1 MLPSTEAADVLKT
14 DIENSSTFK
23 DTLNAQLATADV
35 NIVVQELQ
43 IITTSSKSTG
53 ASDSSSNALDGWQLI
68 VIVFGSCLFV
78 VAVAGLV
85 AWRLVLRKQH
95 GANQG
100 KEDIPDGVAMH
111 IPHQA
116 THIDM
121 KEDPPLNPGGQLD
134 PAQSEI
140 QITVNA
146 LATNGPDKVDTGATQ
161 DEIRKYSIAMI

>member
-53 ASDSSSNALDGWQLI
+53 ASLDGWQLI

-100 KEDIPDGVAMH
+100 KEDIPDGVAKH

-161 DEIRKYSIAMI
+161 DKIRITSIAMI

>member
-53 ASDSSSNALDGWQLI
+53 ALDGWQLI

-78 VAVAGLV
+78 VAVAGQ
-85 AWRLVLRKQH
+85 R
-95 GANQG
+95 GG
-100 KEDIPDGVAMH
+100 ED
-111 IPHQA
+111 
-116 THIDM
+116 
-121 KEDPPLNPGGQLD
+121 LSCSL
-134 PAQSEI
+134 S
-140 QITVNA
+140 
-146 LATNGPDKVDTGATQ
+146 
-161 DEIRKYSIAMI
+161 